1 MPARRNQTL
10 GQVGEWRQDEEAFGR
25 RWVRDLEQAA
35 RFRRIDGGV
44 TRASCSGAIDRQP
57 GPPED
62 EQVEVELARPPAT
75 SRLAAK
81 GDLEALEGDQQER
94 RTGGEIGSRG
104 EIERDRGVPELRLIR
119 VADRSGGIEPRD
131 GHESRIRQRRESM
144 NCGGQGP
151 GRVPEIGPQAHVG
164 SNPPLRQAALHE
176 PGIEETGC
184 RAPYTRTV
192 RPITVLIFHP
202 QAGPGSGI
210 LERRLALA
218 TERLARVHEA
228 GFLRAGATTVRII
241 AGPPDG
247 LPFGSRLAQALR
259 DVPDGGLI
267 LLGSGA
273 IPLAGLVDRR
283 TFVACAGGGGMAVTN
298 NRFSSDVLAVA
309 DAGWLRAVPA
319 DLATDNVLPRW
330 LSEQAGIPVAD
341 LRARQRLGVDL
352 DSPLDLVLLGRRGAS
367 IDPGAH
373 PEDAPVIERLAGI
386 RRVLDDA
393 AAELVIAGRTS
404 AAVLSW
410 LEGFARCRVRAL
422 VEERGLRASVR
433 LPTDPPQRPPR
444 SVLGSILDSD
454 GPAALGARLA
464 ELGDA
469 ALIDSRVLLAH
480 RLGADESTW
489 PVAEERFA
497 SDLLQAEAI
506 GDPWLAELTRSAAGA
521 TIPILLGGHSLV
533 GPGIRL
539 VATA

>member
-1 MPARRNQTL
+1 
-10 GQVGEWRQDEEAFGR
+10 
-25 RWVRDLEQAA
+25 
-35 RFRRIDGGV
+35 
-44 TRASCSGAIDRQP
+44 
-57 GPPED
+57 
-62 EQVEVELARPPAT
+62 
-75 SRLAAK
+75 
-81 GDLEALEGDQQER
+81 
-94 RTGGEIGSRG
+94 
-104 EIERDRGVPELRLIR
+104 
-119 VADRSGGIEPRD
+119 
-131 GHESRIRQRRESM
+131 
-144 NCGGQGP
+144 
-151 GRVPEIGPQAHVG
+151 
-164 SNPPLRQAALHE
+164 
-176 PGIEETGC
+176 
-184 RAPYTRTV
+184 V

-218 TERLARVHEA
+218 RERLARVHET
-228 GFLRAGATTVRII
+228 GFLRAGATTVRIV
-241 AGPPDG
+241 AGLPDG
-247 LPFGSRLAQALR
+247 LPFGSRLAQALP

-283 TFVACAGGGGMAVTN
+283 AFVACAGGGGPMAVTN

-352 DSPLDLVLLGRRGAS
+352 DSPLDLVLLGRREAS
-367 IDPGAH
+367 IDPGDH
-373 PEDAPVIERLAGI
+373 PEDGPVIERLAGI

-422 VEERGLRASVR
+422 VEERGLHASVR
-433 LPTDPPQRPPR
+433 LPTDRPQRPPR

-454 GPAALGARLA
+454 GPAALGVRLA

-489 PVAEERFA
+489 PVAEDRFG
-497 SDLLQAEAI
+497 SDLLQADSIA
-506 GDPWLAELTRSAAGA
+506 DPWLAALTRSAAGA

>member
-1 MPARRNQTL
+1 
-10 GQVGEWRQDEEAFGR
+10 
-25 RWVRDLEQAA
+25 
-35 RFRRIDGGV
+35 
-44 TRASCSGAIDRQP
+44 
-57 GPPED
+57 
-62 EQVEVELARPPAT
+62 
-75 SRLAAK
+75 
-81 GDLEALEGDQQER
+81 
-94 RTGGEIGSRG
+94 
-104 EIERDRGVPELRLIR
+104 
-119 VADRSGGIEPRD
+119 
-131 GHESRIRQRRESM
+131 
-144 NCGGQGP
+144 
-151 GRVPEIGPQAHVG
+151 
-164 SNPPLRQAALHE
+164 
-176 PGIEETGC
+176 
-184 RAPYTRTV
+184 V

-202 QAGPGSGI
+202 QAGPGSGDF
-210 LERRLALA
+210 ERRLALA
-218 TERLARVHEA
+218 REQLARVHEA

-247 LPFGSRLAQALR
+247 LPFGARLARALR
-259 DVPDGGLI
+259 EVPDGGLI
-267 LLGSGA
+267 FLGSGA

-283 TFVACAGGGGMAVTN
+283 AFVACAGGSGPLAVTN

-309 DAGWLRAVPA
+309 DAGWLRALPA
-319 DLATDNVLPRW
+319 DLVTDNVLPRW

-352 DSPLDLVLLGRRGAS
+352 DSPLDLVLLGRRGAA
-367 IDPGAH
+367 IDPGPH
-373 PEDAPVIERLAGI
+373 PEDDRVIERLGLI
-386 RRVLDDA
+386 RRVLDDP

-404 AAVLSW
+404 AAVLAW
-410 LEGFARCRVRAL
+410 LEGFAQCRVRAL

-454 GPAALGARLA
+454 GPAALGTRLA

-489 PVAEERFA
+489 PGAEDRFG
-497 SDLLQAEAI
+497 SDLLQPDAI
-506 GDPWLAELTRSAAGA
+506 EDSWLAELTRAAAGS